1 MLYFSANSV
10 TSTVSLPPAHPDD
23 ERGADEGFP
32 ILHSDHDTGN
42 NNDTPSS
49 ASTEP
54 NDLKAADDYSNAVVI
69 GNESNST
76 EVSDGEISVVVIC
89 EQVIQKKT
97 IEDKSNGIL
106 LLGAANDNKKQRRK
120 RRTVATP
127 LETVTCRG
135 ACGGGSNCVSKG
147 SDQQVGY
154 LHCENYER
162 DNIKCP
168 LWVGMACASK
178 FNNFK
183 CRICVL
189 LDAPQ
194 ALKR

>member
-1 MLYFSANSV
+1 MYFSANSG

-32 ILHSDHDTGN
+32 ILHSD
-42 NNDTPSS
+42 TPSS

-54 NDLKAADDYSNAVVI
+54 NDLKKAADDSSNAVVI

-76 EVSDGEISVVVIC
+76 EDSDGETSIVIC
-89 EQVIQKKT
+89 EQIIQKKT
-97 IEDKSNGIL
+97 IEDKSNGIP
-106 LLGAANDNKKQRRK
+106 LLGATNDNKKQRRK

-135 ACGGGSNCVSKG
+135 ACGGGSNCVSKV
-147 SDQQVGY
+147 SDQVGY

>member
-23 ERGADEGFP
+23 ERGADGGFP
-32 ILHSDHDTGN
+32 ILHSDHHDTGN
-42 NNDTPSS
+42 NNDT
-49 ASTEP
+49 

-69 GNESNST
+69 GSNESNST
-76 EVSDGEISVVVIC
+76 EDSDGETSVVIC

-97 IEDKSNGIL
+97 IEDKSNGIP
-106 LLGAANDNKKQRRK
+106 LLGATNDNQKQRRK

-168 LWVGMACASK
+168 LWVGMACTSK

>member
-54 NDLKAADDYSNAVVI
+54 NDLKTADDYFNAVVI

-76 EVSDGEISVVVIC
+76 EDSDGETSVVVIC

-97 IEDKSNGIL
+97 IEDKSNGIP
-106 LLGAANDNKKQRRK
+106 LLGATNDNKKQRRK

-127 LETVTCRG
+127 LETVTYRE
-135 ACGGGSNCVSKG
+135 ACGGGSNCVSKV
-147 SDQQVGY
+147 SDQVGY

-168 LWVGMACASK
+168 LWVGMACVSK

>member
-1 MLYFSANSV
+1 MLYFSANSG
-10 TSTVSLPPAHPDD
+10 TSTVVSLPPAHPDD
-23 ERGADEGFP
+23 ERGGADAGFP
-32 ILHSDHDTGN
+32 ILYSDHDTGK

-49 ASTEP
+49 ASTEQL
-54 NDLKAADDYSNAVVI
+54 NDLKAADDCSNAVVI
-69 GNESNST
+69 GTESNST
-76 EVSDGEISVVVIC
+76 EDSDGETSIVIC

-97 IEDKSNGIL
+97 IEVKSNGIP
-106 LLGAANDNKKQRRK
+106 LLGTNDKKQRRK

-127 LETVTCRG
+127 LETVSCRG
-135 ACGGGSNCVSKG
+135 ACGGGSYCVSKG
-147 SDQQVGY
+147 SDQVGY

-162 DNIKCP
+162 DSIKCP

-178 FNNFK
+178 LNNFK

>member
-1 MLYFSANSV
+1 MYFSANSV

-54 NDLKAADDYSNAVVI
+54 NDLKAADDYYSNAVVI
-69 GNESNST
+69 GSNESNST
-76 EVSDGEISVVVIC
+76 EDSDGETSVVIC

-97 IEDKSNGIL
+97 HIEDKSNGIP
-106 LLGAANDNKKQRRK
+106 LLGATNDNKKQRRK

-135 ACGGGSNCVSKG
+135 ACGGGSNCVSKV
-147 SDQQVGY
+147 SDQVGY
-154 LHCENYER
+154 LQQQH
-162 DNIKCP
+162 KMSA
-168 LWVGMACASK
+168 LGWHGMC
-178 FNNFK
+178 
-183 CRICVL
+183 IEI
-189 LDAPQ
+189 
-194 ALKR
+194 

>member
-23 ERGADEGFP
+23 ERGADGGFP
-32 ILHSDHDTGN
+32 ILHHSDHDTGK

-49 ASTEP
+49 ASMEQL
-54 NDLKAADDYSNAVVI
+54 NDLKAADDCSNAVVI
-69 GNESNST
+69 GTESNST
-76 EVSDGEISVVVIC
+76 EDSDGETSIVIC

-97 IEDKSNGIL
+97 IEVKSNGIP
-106 LLGAANDNKKQRRK
+106 LLGANDNKKQRRK

-127 LETVTCRG
+127 LETVSCRG
-135 ACGGGSNCVSKG
+135 ACGGGSYCVSKG
-147 SDQQVGY
+147 SDQNGY

-189 LDAPQ
+189 LNAPQ
-194 ALKR
+194 AL